1 MARMKMKHVSPT
13 IEESFSDF
21 INSKKA
27 AGLADKTIQTYHYHF
42 AAIGKYLDIGQEIE
56 LLSNRQL
63 EKMIAE
69 MRDSDLSANSI
80 NSYTRTLKSFLS
92 WCNAEG
98 RTEANIRLYK
108 AEEAVKVTYTDA
120 ELKRLLKKPNMRLC
134 GFTEYRNWVIVNLL
148 LNCGCRAATV
158 RNIQIQDVD
167 LKAATI
173 AYRHT
178 KNKKVQLIPLCSA
191 MVSILREYLRIREG
205 AAQDYLFPN
214 ENGKPLT
221 ESGLRQA
228 IEKYNISR
236 QVEKTSIHLF
246 RHTYAQRYLRNGGN
260 AFNLQKILG
269 HSTLK
274 MTKHYCEIYDA
285 DISKDYDK
293 FSPLT
298 AFK

>member
-1 MARMKMKHVSPT
+1 
-13 IEESFSDF
+13 
-21 INSKKA
+21 
-27 AGLADKTIQTYHYHF
+27 
-42 AAIGKYLDIGQEIE
+42 
-56 LLSNRQL
+56 
-63 EKMIAE
+63 
-69 MRDSDLSANSI
+69 
-80 NSYTRTLKSFLS
+80 
-92 WCNAEG
+92 
-98 RTEANIRLYK
+98 
-108 AEEAVKVTYTDA
+108 
-120 ELKRLLKKPNMRLC
+120 
-134 GFTEYRNWVIVNLL
+134 
-148 LNCGCRAATV
+148 
-158 RNIQIQDVD
+158 
-167 LKAATI
+167 
-173 AYRHT
+173 
-178 KNKKVQLIPLCSA
+178 

-205 AAQDYLFPN
+205 APQDYLFPN